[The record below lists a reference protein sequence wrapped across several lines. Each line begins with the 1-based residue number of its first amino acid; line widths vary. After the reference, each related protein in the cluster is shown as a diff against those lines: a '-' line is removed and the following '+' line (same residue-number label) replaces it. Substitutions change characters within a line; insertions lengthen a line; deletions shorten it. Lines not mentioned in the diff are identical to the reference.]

1 MKDQKDR
8 FPWGVPT
15 RPNIDGGGLEQSD
28 QVVPEGIYAQH
39 EMFFPILGVID
50 AIYFADDPNNDSNS
64 IRNPGSTN
72 VQSHEFLG
80 NAEEEYYQRSTK
92 RTSTLGSRIEARV
105 KVVSGPS
112 GSGTFY
118 ENVPIC
124 IGFGGV
130 HNYGYVVPKAT
141 TNTGEPGFRGTED
154 GDYCLI
160 HFIRGDQTSPV
171 ITNIWPNPLNM
182 EDAATVGDRGIAYAR
197 MSGSELLVD
206 KEGNL
211 LVDARNANSKTVVD
225 SGSGSYVNNPGD
237 GTAGDITVVTAS
249 DIFIGAGL
257 PRAGQ
262 AEGSLPKGTAVL
274 RASKDVEVF
283 STVNSVKLYSPSDLY
298 GDDGKV
304 FKDEKGNITNRVDIQ
319 GPRGS
324 LRRAARQ
331 HDSVRMTSGNS
342 GNLFKYLKQLHTAL
356 DAMATTLMTSLDPG
370 ASAAGEVLAGFAD
383 SVNPPTYQYGKIA
396 TGSDY
401 CYIAGKGDAS
411 DVGFD
416 ESGIKNSLGEVVD
429 PETLEG
435 FKDSCLETA
444 ALDVI
449 TANTPGAS
457 DVEPLALSSTTT
469 ALKASQSV
477 LEKIPGGQ
485 PAAIAIGL
493 ATPQIVALLYA
504 TFATGSSPSMD
515 SINLPAGGSLADVV
529 GEDGTGGVTGELG
542 VVNSEYDILLA
553 IKQGKKTAWE
563 FFRENTPA
571 ENIPKNPARAALVAD
586 ISDPETDPPGALVT
600 GAGHWYTQQDLI
612 SPTFLYYDAT
622 AISSRTSAMDKLG
635 DQLMALIAGISII
648 PKGIAEKAE
657 LLAAGVKAGA
667 EKDYTELDNLTGG
680 GLSES
685 ANNCIDG
692 KIKET

>member
-1 MKDQKDR
+1 MKDQKNR

-15 RPNIDGGGLEQSD
+15 RPNIDGGDMEQAD
-28 QVVPEGIYAQH
+28 HVIPEGVYAQH

-50 AIYFADDPNNDSNS
+50 AVYFADDPNNDSNS
-64 IRNPGSTN
+64 IRNPESTN

-80 NAEEEYYQRSTK
+80 NLEEEYYQRSMK
-92 RTSTLGSRIEARV
+92 RTSSLGSRLEARV
-105 KVVSGPS
+105 KVISGPS

-141 TNTGEPGFRGTED
+141 TNTGERGFRGTED

-160 HFIRGDQTSPV
+160 HFISGDQMSPV

-182 EDAATVGDRGIAYAR
+182 KDAATIGDREIAYAR
-197 MSGSELLVD
+197 MNGSEFLVD

-211 LVDARNANSKTVVD
+211 VVDSRNANSKTVVD
-225 SGSGSYVNNPGD
+225 PNSGAYVNNPGD
-237 GTAGDITVVTAS
+237 STSGDITVVSSS
-249 DIFIGAGL
+249 DIFIGAGF
-257 PRAGQ
+257 PRDGQ
-262 AEGSLPKGTAVL
+262 SEGSLPNGTAVL

-283 STVNSVKLYSPSDLY
+283 STVNSVKLYSPFDLY
-298 GDDGKV
+298 DDDGKV

-342 GNLFKYLKQLHTAL
+342 GNLFKYIKKLHTAL
-356 DAMATTLMTSLDPG
+356 DAMATTLMSSLDPG
-370 ASAAGEVLAGFAD
+370 AAAAGEVLGGFID
-383 SVNPPTYQYGKIA
+383 SINPPTYQYGKIT

-416 ESGIKNSLGEVVD
+416 ESGIKNSLGEGID
-429 PETLEG
+429 SETLEE
-435 FKDSCLETA
+435 FKESCFADA
-444 ALDVI
+444 ATDIVVN
-449 TANTPGAS
+449 NTPGIS
-457 DVEPLALSSTTT
+457 EVEPKTLSSTTS
-469 ALKASQSV
+469 ALKTAEKV

-485 PAAIAIGL
+485 SAADAINK

-504 TFATGSSPSMD
+504 TFATGSSPEMD
-515 SINLPAGGSLADVV
+515 SIVLPSGSSLEDVV
-529 GEDGTGGVTGELG
+529 GADGTGGVTGQLSS
-542 VVNSEYDILLA
+542 VNSEYDILLA
-553 IKQGKKTAWE
+553 IKQGTKTAWD
-563 FFRENTPA
+563 FYRANTPA
-571 ENIPKNPARAALVAD
+571 DKIPQNPARQALPAD
-586 ISDPETDPPGALVT
+586 VSDPESSPPGELVL
-600 GAGHWYTQQDLI
+600 GAGHWYQQLDLTEAA
-612 SPTFLYYDAT
+612 SAYYDPT
-622 AISSRTSAMDKLG
+622 AISSRVSAMDSLG
-635 DQLMALIAGISII
+635 DQLVGMLDGLTLT
-648 PKGIAEKAE
+648 PEGVAEKAK
-657 LLAAGVKAGA
+657 LLEAGSKAIA
-667 EKDYTELDNLTGG
+667 DKDYTELDKLTGG

-692 KIKET
+692 KIQEA